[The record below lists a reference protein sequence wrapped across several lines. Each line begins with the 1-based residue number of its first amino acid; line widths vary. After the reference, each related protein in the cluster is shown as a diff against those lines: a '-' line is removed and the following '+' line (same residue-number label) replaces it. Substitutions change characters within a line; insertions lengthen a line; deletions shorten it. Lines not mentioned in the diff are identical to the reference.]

1 MEQHEFSISGEKAI
15 LAVRPKIQH
24 IHPCVTGSSGRTSS
38 GYGNILRRNKAL
50 RTFRVDRSF
59 DHAARVSEPVL
70 LPEIKQGPGLLRGAE
85 ARDMKEQMTAFLERG
100 DLPTFTFEGNEEY
113 LKKRLENPKHKV
125 NTKLLPEAIF
135 ILQTVNT
142 KYGSSD
148 VDRCTRRNKEKNTM
162 SIDVDEWCGDDER
175 VHSLLH
181 SSQQGSSQQTIERRK
196 SVENVTPTLF
206 CLVDN
211 SSVTKGKQKNTGH
224 CTFCD
229 NLGKPGDQGYL
240 DAFLGKPISK
250 DEASNFLSQYLID
263 NKINGRIAVKWTR
276 SVLL

>member
-1 MEQHEFSISGEKAI
+1 MEQQGFSISGDKAV

-50 RTFRVDRSF
+50 RTSRVDRRF
-59 DHAARVSEPVL
+59 DHAARVPKPVL
-70 LPEIKQGPGLLRGAE
+70 LPEIKQGPGVLRGAE
-85 ARDMKEQMTAFLERG
+85 ATDMKEQMTAFLERG
-100 DLPTFTFEGNEEY
+100 DLPTFTFQGNEEY

-148 VDRCTRRNKEKNTM
+148 VERCARRNKEKNIM

-175 VHSLLH
+175 VDSLSH
-181 SSQQGSSQQTIERRK
+181 SSQQGCSQQTVERRK
-196 SVENVTPTLF
+196 SVEDVAPNLF
-206 CLVDN
+206 GLVYN
-211 SSVTKGKQKNTGH
+211 SSVREGKQNNAGH
-224 CTFCD
+224 CSSCD

-250 DEASNFLSQYLID
+250 DEASKFLSQYLID
-263 NKINGRIAVKWTR
+263 NKINGRILVKWTR